1 MAAFTP
7 ALRSILL
14 VSSVALSCTPTW
26 AARNFMPQSGTWV
39 VSSEVD
45 GKPGRGLAI
54 DVQGNAFFMQ
64 VFGYEKNGDATFH
77 MATGQLD
84 GDTIT
89 TALMR
94 YTGGRSFGSP
104 ARDAAAEQSV
114 GDVTVSFR
122 NGLKGSVQFPG
133 EPAVAIERFL
143 VDSGEV
149 SLVNPLAQL
158 GYRNSLVLALDEGG
172 SVAYDW
178 AITMTRREDGVAMAR
193 LSQAYPMST
202 YLSYKPFQD
211 FECHRIGSSAQLNC
225 TAIPTQ
231 VDEWPDV
238 KTPQV
243 DAMRLWFAA
252 EEVLGTV
259 QLGGKKPVNLSL
271 TGRTRGA
278 YYSANNGRGGPN
290 GQYRLRDS
298 FEQSFQGASAPSESC
313 MISCEKTTVYSTLM
327 PYNGTWMVEDEITG
341 KPGRGLALD
350 IQGETAIL
358 QVFNYRADG
367 QPTFHM
373 GSAGYG
379 TKGADSRASLAVI
392 PLREYAGGKSMGG
405 STQPA
410 RAKAEAGDAQI
421 EFSAAPPAT
430 ETSWWDAGMI
440 KLPGEAPVRIRRLQM
455 DAPANF
461 AERMLGEWYLPF
473 IGKTL
478 KLVRVDGD
486 AVTTANGKERCTL
499 SQGSQGTDLSCGQ
512 PQGNAWVWH
521 QRLKIPT
528 SYRDDGSMI
537 RLRDRFGNAAGLGK
551 LE

>member
-1 MAAFTP
+1 MAALTST
-7 ALRSILL
+7 LRSIML
-14 VSSVALSCTPTW
+14 VSCVALPCAPTW
-26 AARNFMPQSGTWV
+26 AARNFTPQSGTWV

-89 TALMR
+89 APLMR
-94 YTGGRSFGSP
+94 YTGGRSFGSA

-122 NGLKGSVQFPG
+122 NGLKGTVQFPG

-143 VDSGEV
+143 IDSNEV

-158 GYRNSLVLALDEGG
+158 GYRTSRVLAMDEGG
-172 SVAYDW
+172 AVAYDW
-178 AITMTRREDGVAMAR
+178 AVTMTRREDGVAMAR
-193 LSQAYPMST
+193 LSQAYPMSS

-211 FECHRIGSSAQLNC
+211 FECYRVRSSAQLDC
-225 TAIPTQ
+225 KAIPTK

-243 DAMRLWFAA
+243 DALRLWFAA
-252 EEVLGTV
+252 EEVLGSARV
-259 QLGGKKPVNLSL
+259 GGDQPANVSL
-271 TGRTRGA
+271 MGRTRGA
-278 YYSANNGRGGPN
+278 YYWVSAGLGGPT
-290 GQYRLRDS
+290 GRYSLRDS
-298 FEQSFQGASAPSESC
+298 FEQSFHGASAPFEAC
-313 MISCEKTTVYSTLM
+313 MISCQKTTVYSTLM

-410 RAKAEAGDAQI
+410 RVKAEAGDAQI

-430 ETSWWDAGMI
+430 ETSWWDDGMI

-455 DAPANF
+455 DTPASF

-499 SQGSQGTDLSCGQ
+499 SQGTDLSCGQ

-528 SYRDDGSMI
+528 SYRDDDSMI

-551 LE
+551 ME

>member
-1 MAAFTP
+1 MAALTST
-7 ALRSILL
+7 LRSILL
-14 VSSVALSCTPTW
+14 VSCVALPCASTW
-26 AARNFMPQSGTWV
+26 AARNFTPQSGTWV

-54 DVQGNAFFMQ
+54 DVQGNTFFMQ

-89 TALMR
+89 APLIR
-94 YTGGRSFGSP
+94 YTGGRSFGSA
-104 ARDAAAEQSV
+104 ARDAVAEQSV

-122 NGLKGSVQFPG
+122 NGLKGTVQFPG

-143 VDSGEV
+143 IDSNEV

-158 GYRNSLVLALDEGG
+158 GYRTSRVLAMDEGG
-172 SVAYDW
+172 AVAYDW

-211 FECHRIGSSAQLNC
+211 FECYRIRSSAQLDC
-225 TAIPTQ
+225 KAIPTK

-243 DAMRLWFAA
+243 DALRLWFAA
-252 EEVLGTV
+252 EEVLGSARV
-259 QLGGKKPVNLSL
+259 GGDQPANVSL
-271 TGRTRGA
+271 MGRTRGA
-278 YYSANNGRGGPN
+278 YYWTSAGLGGPN
-290 GQYRLRDS
+290 GRYRLRDS
-298 FEQSFQGASAPSESC
+298 FEQSFHGASAPFESC
-313 MISCEKTTVYSTLM
+313 MISCEITMVYSTLM

-379 TKGADSRASLAVI
+379 TRGADSRASLAVI
-392 PLREYAGGKSMGG
+392 PLREYAGGKSLGG
-405 STQPA
+405 PTQPA
-410 RAKAEAGDAQI
+410 RVKAEAGDAQI

-430 ETSWWDAGMI
+430 ETSWWDDGKI

-455 DAPANF
+455 DAPASF

-478 KLVRVDGD
+478 KLVRADGD

-528 SYRDDGSMI
+528 SFRDDDSMI

-551 LE
+551 ME